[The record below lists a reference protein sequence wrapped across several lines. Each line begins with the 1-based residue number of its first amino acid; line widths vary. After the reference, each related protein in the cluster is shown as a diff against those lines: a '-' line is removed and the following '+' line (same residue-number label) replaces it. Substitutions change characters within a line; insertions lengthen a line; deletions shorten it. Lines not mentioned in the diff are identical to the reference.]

1 MNKIE
6 NCYILFC
13 IFNDKNYHCFL
24 NLTKIRNLIKND
36 RLRRSCEVL
45 LNELPDYFYEIPASS
60 TGKYH
65 PKFALGE
72 GGLVRHTKVAVRI
85 AYEIIKTQSIGNVFT
100 DDEKDL
106 LLISL
111 MLHDGLKEGFPKEKY
126 TKFDH
131 PILAANF
138 VKDKAN
144 LTELTSEEVKLIST
158 NISSHMGE
166 WNKSDYSDIT
176 LPLPKNKY
184 QKMVHMCDLLAS
196 RKFINVEFDGNDIIM

>member
-1 MNKIE
+1 MKST
-6 NCYILFC
+6 
-13 IFNDKNYHCFL
+13 IFNNEL
-24 NLTKIRNLIKND
+24 ELIKND

-85 AYEIIKTQSIGNVFT
+85 AHEIIKTQSIGNVFT

-106 LLISL
+106 ILISL
-111 MLHDGLKEGFPKEKY
+111 MLHDGLKEGLIKEKY
-126 TKFDH
+126 TRFDH

-166 WNKSDYSDIT
+166 WNTSDYSSVT

>member
-1 MNKIE
+1 MKST
-6 NCYILFC
+6 
-13 IFNDKNYHCFL
+13 IFNNEL
-24 NLTKIRNLIKND
+24 ELIKND

-106 LLISL
+106 ILISL

-166 WNKSDYSDIT
+166 WNKSDYSDVT

>member
-1 MNKIE
+1 MKST
-6 NCYILFC
+6 
-13 IFNDKNYHCFL
+13 IFNNEL
-24 NLTKIRNLIKND
+24 ELIKND

-85 AYEIIKTQSIGNVFT
+85 AYEVIKTQSIGNVFT

-106 LLISL
+106 ILISL

-138 VKDKAN
+138 VNDKAN
-144 LTELTSEEVKLIST
+144 LTELTSEEVKLIRT

>member
-1 MNKIE
+1 MKST
-6 NCYILFC
+6 
-13 IFNDKNYHCFL
+13 IFNNEL
-24 NLTKIRNLIKND
+24 ELIKND

-106 LLISL
+106 ILISL

-138 VKDKAN
+138 VNDKAN

>member
-1 MNKIE
+1 MKST
-6 NCYILFC
+6 
-13 IFNDKNYHCFL
+13 IFNNEL
-24 NLTKIRNLIKND
+24 ELIKND

-106 LLISL
+106 ILISL

-138 VKDKAN
+138 VNDKAN

-166 WNKSDYSDIT
+166 WNKSDYSDVT

>member
-1 MNKIE
+1 MKST
-6 NCYILFC
+6 
-13 IFNDKNYHCFL
+13 IFNNEL
-24 NLTKIRNLIKND
+24 ELIKND

-85 AYEIIKTQSIGNVFT
+85 AYEIIKTQTIGNVFT

-106 LLISL
+106 ILISL

>member
-1 MNKIE
+1 MKST
-6 NCYILFC
+6 
-13 IFNDKNYHCFL
+13 IFNNEL
-24 NLTKIRNLIKND
+24 ELIKNN

-106 LLISL
+106 ILISL

>member
-1 MNKIE
+1 MKST
-6 NCYILFC
+6 
-13 IFNDKNYHCFL
+13 IFNNEL
-24 NLTKIRNLIKND
+24 ELIKND
-36 RLRRSCEVL
+36 RLRRSCEIL

-85 AYEIIKTQSIGNVFT
+85 AHEIIKTQSIGNVFT

-106 LLISL
+106 ILISL
-111 MLHDGLKEGFPKEKY
+111 MLHDGLKEGLIKEKY
-126 TKFDH
+126 TRFDH

-138 VKDKAN
+138 VNDKAN

-166 WNKSDYSDIT
+166 WNTSDYSDVT

>member
-1 MNKIE
+1 MKST
-6 NCYILFC
+6 
-13 IFNDKNYHCFL
+13 IFNNEL
-24 NLTKIRNLIKND
+24 ELIKND

-106 LLISL
+106 ILISL

-138 VKDKAN
+138 IKDKAN

>member
-1 MNKIE
+1 MKST
-6 NCYILFC
+6 
-13 IFNDKNYHCFL
+13 IFNNEL
-24 NLTKIRNLIKND
+24 ELIKND

-85 AYEIIKTQSIGNVFT
+85 GYEIIKTQSIGNVFT

-106 LLISL
+106 ILISL

-166 WNKSDYSDIT
+166 WNKSDYSDVT

>member
-1 MNKIE
+1 MKST
-6 NCYILFC
+6 
-13 IFNDKNYHCFL
+13 IFNNEL
-24 NLTKIRNLIKND
+24 ELIKND

-85 AYEIIKTQSIGNVFT
+85 AYEIIKTQSIGNVFA

-106 LLISL
+106 ILISL

>member
-1 MNKIE
+1 
-6 NCYILFC
+6 
-13 IFNDKNYHCFL
+13 
-24 NLTKIRNLIKND
+24 
-36 RLRRSCEVL
+36 
-45 LNELPDYFYEIPASS
+45 
-60 TGKYH
+60 
-65 PKFALGE
+65 
-72 GGLVRHTKVAVRI
+72 
-85 AYEIIKTQSIGNVFT
+85 
-100 DDEKDL
+100 
-106 LLISL
+106 

>member
-1 MNKIE
+1 MKST
-6 NCYILFC
+6 
-13 IFNDKNYHCFL
+13 IFNNEL
-24 NLTKIRNLIKND
+24 ELIKND

-106 LLISL
+106 ILISL

-138 VKDKAN
+138 VNDKAN

-176 LPLPKNKY
+176 LPLHKNKY

>member
-1 MNKIE
+1 MKST
-6 NCYILFC
+6 
-13 IFNDKNYHCFL
+13 IFNNEL
-24 NLTKIRNLIKND
+24 ELIKND

-85 AYEIIKTQSIGNVFT
+85 AYEIIKTQSIGNIFT

-106 LLISL
+106 ILISL

>member
-1 MNKIE
+1 MKST
-6 NCYILFC
+6 
-13 IFNDKNYHCFL
+13 IFNNEL
-24 NLTKIRNLIKND
+24 ELIKND

-72 GGLVRHTKVAVRI
+72 GGLIRHTKVAVRI
-85 AYEIIKTQSIGNVFT
+85 AHEIIKTQSIGNVFT

-106 LLISL
+106 ILISL
-111 MLHDGLKEGFPKEKY
+111 MLHDGLKEGVIKEKY
-126 TKFDH
+126 TRFDH

-138 VKDKAN
+138 VNDKAN

-166 WNKSDYSDIT
+166 WNTSDYSSVT

>member
-1 MNKIE
+1 MKST
-6 NCYILFC
+6 
-13 IFNDKNYHCFL
+13 IFNNEL
-24 NLTKIRNLIKND
+24 ELIKND

-106 LLISL
+106 ILISL

-126 TKFDH
+126 TRFDH

-166 WNKSDYSDIT
+166 WNKSDYSDVT

>member
-1 MNKIE
+1 MKST
-6 NCYILFC
+6 
-13 IFNDKNYHCFL
+13 IFNNEL
-24 NLTKIRNLIKND
+24 ELIKND

-106 LLISL
+106 ILISL

-144 LTELTSEEVKLIST
+144 LTELTSEEVKLIS
-158 NISSHMGE
+158 I
-166 WNKSDYSDIT
+166 
-176 LPLPKNKY
+176 
-184 QKMVHMCDLLAS
+184 
-196 RKFINVEFDGNDIIM
+196 

>member
-1 MNKIE
+1 MKST
-6 NCYILFC
+6 
-13 IFNDKNYHCFL
+13 IFNNEL
-24 NLTKIRNLIKND
+24 ELIKND

-85 AYEIIKTQSIGNVFT
+85 AHEIIKTQSIGNVFT

-106 LLISL
+106 ILISL

-166 WNKSDYSDIT
+166 WNKSDYSDVT

>member
-1 MNKIE
+1 MKST
-6 NCYILFC
+6 
-13 IFNDKNYHCFL
+13 IFNNEL
-24 NLTKIRNLIKND
+24 ELIKND

-106 LLISL
+106 ILISL

-144 LTELTSEEVKLIST
+144 LTELTSEEVKFIST

>member
-1 MNKIE
+1 MKST
-6 NCYILFC
+6 
-13 IFNDKNYHCFL
+13 IFNNEL
-24 NLTKIRNLIKND
+24 ELIKND

-106 LLISL
+106 ILISL
-111 MLHDGLKEGFPKEKY
+111 MLHDGLKEGFPKERY

>member
-1 MNKIE
+1 MKST
-6 NCYILFC
+6 
-13 IFNDKNYHCFL
+13 IFNNEL
-24 NLTKIRNLIKND
+24 ELIKNN

-106 LLISL
+106 ILISL

-138 VKDKAN
+138 VNDKAN

>member
-1 MNKIE
+1 MKST
-6 NCYILFC
+6 
-13 IFNDKNYHCFL
+13 IFNNEL
-24 NLTKIRNLIKND
+24 ELIKND

-106 LLISL
+106 ILISL

-166 WNKSDYSDIT
+166 WKKSDYSDIT
-176 LPLPKNKY
+176 IPLPKNKY

>member
-1 MNKIE
+1 MKST
-6 NCYILFC
+6 
-13 IFNDKNYHCFL
+13 IFNNEL
-24 NLTKIRNLIKND
+24 ELIKND

-106 LLISL
+106 ILISL

-184 QKMVHMCDLLAS
+184 QKMVHMCDLLAR

>member
-1 MNKIE
+1 MKST
-6 NCYILFC
+6 
-13 IFNDKNYHCFL
+13 IFNNEL
-24 NLTKIRNLIKND
+24 ELIKND
-36 RLRRSCEVL
+36 RLRRSCEIL

-85 AYEIIKTQSIGNVFT
+85 AHEIIKTQSIGNVFT

-106 LLISL
+106 ILISL
-111 MLHDGLKEGFPKEKY
+111 MLHDGLKEGLIKEKY
-126 TKFDH
+126 TRFDH

-138 VKDKAN
+138 VNDKAN

-166 WNKSDYSDIT
+166 WNTSDYSSVT

>member
-1 MNKIE
+1 MKST
-6 NCYILFC
+6 
-13 IFNDKNYHCFL
+13 IFNNEL
-24 NLTKIRNLIKND
+24 ELIKNN

-106 LLISL
+106 ILISL

-144 LTELTSEEVKLIST
+144 LTKLTSEEVKLIST

-166 WNKSDYSDIT
+166 WNKSDYSDVT

>member
-1 MNKIE
+1 MKST
-6 NCYILFC
+6 
-13 IFNDKNYHCFL
+13 IFNNEL
-24 NLTKIRNLIKND
+24 ELIKND

-106 LLISL
+106 ILISL

-196 RKFINVEFDGNDIIM
+196 REFINVEFDGNDIIM

>member
-1 MNKIE
+1 MKST
-6 NCYILFC
+6 
-13 IFNDKNYHCFL
+13 IFNNEL
-24 NLTKIRNLIKND
+24 ELIKND
-36 RLRRSCEVL
+36 RLKRSCEVL

-106 LLISL
+106 ILISL

-166 WNKSDYSDIT
+166 WNKSDYSSVT

>member
-1 MNKIE
+1 MKST
-6 NCYILFC
+6 
-13 IFNDKNYHCFL
+13 IFNNELEF
-24 NLTKIRNLIKND
+24 IKND

-106 LLISL
+106 ILISL

>member
-1 MNKIE
+1 MKST
-6 NCYILFC
+6 
-13 IFNDKNYHCFL
+13 IFNNEL
-24 NLTKIRNLIKND
+24 ELIKND

-100 DDEKDL
+100 DNEKDL
-106 LLISL
+106 ILISL